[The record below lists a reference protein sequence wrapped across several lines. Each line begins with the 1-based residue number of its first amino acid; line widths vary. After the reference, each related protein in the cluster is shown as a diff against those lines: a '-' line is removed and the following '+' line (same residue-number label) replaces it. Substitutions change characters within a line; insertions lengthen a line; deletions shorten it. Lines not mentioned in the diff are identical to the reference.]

1 MRDMGLRIAFG
12 HDGATCPQLRPDRLE
27 AITTRGIVTVNVDF
41 CACVDATS
49 DEEQIKAHGWQ
60 VMRSNF
66 VLAIPL
72 AVVWT
77 LLGL

>member
-1 MRDMGLRIAFG
+1 
-12 HDGATCPQLRPDRLE
+12 
-27 AITTRGIVTVNVDF
+27 VTVNVDF